1 MTSRLNIYQSNRLEN
16 LFLLLQALFAVPLS
30 DPFASEKIIVSS
42 KGMERWLRFKLADQ
56 VGICAGIDFQLPA
69 SFVWSL
75 LKDAMPDLQAQ
86 SPYSSSPL
94 AWRLFALLPQSQ
106 AREDSPIV
114 AAYLAEG
121 DARRRMALAG
131 KLADV
136 FDQYLV
142 FRSHWIS
149 EWEAGRLVGLGPDE
163 AWQATLWREIR
174 ASIDAD
180 FSADEVP
187 HRADMFVQLFS
198 QWQQAG
204 PRKLPERITV
214 FGVAGMPPAYI
225 DVLGALA
232 EHIDVNLFLLNPCR
246 EEWGAIV
253 SPKAIAREMVKQQGQ
268 QQEAMYLDVGHP
280 LLASMGKAGR
290 DFFRAVTE
298 SFPWAGGGEQ
308 WLFSDPL
315 ESKAEPSLLHTLQSD
330 ILNLFNRDAASARV
344 IARTDQSLTF
354 HVCHSAMREVEVLHD
369 RLAAML
375 AADSNLLASD
385 IAVLLPQMEP
395 YAPLIEAVFGGAK
408 ASNAPNIPFNI
419 ADLTV
424 QQECPAVAVF
434 LQLMALPESR
444 CKADEIYGLLETPQV
459 AARFGIALSDLPTL
473 RHWITSAGIRWG
485 LDAAHRA
492 EFDLAD
498 MGAANTWQAGLDR
511 LLLGLALPNAL
522 AGDELPLWSGVPEAD
537 LSGTG
542 MSGATVAIA
551 PWDDLE
557 GSQAAL
563 LAKLMRFIA
572 TLKVWRDALS
582 QACSLLVWRDTALQ
596 LLDAFVL
603 FDEGDETQLK
613 LADAIRS
620 AVSELADEAEL
631 AGLTESLEQTTSPFI
646 KGGLR
651 GISAP
656 LESTQWLEPA
666 QKSPLAPLRAGGDV
680 EALASSVDQSGD
692 DASSGAHLIPR
703 EVVKD
708 WLAHRFETSSR
719 GSGFMSRGVTFCTM
733 VPMRGLP
740 FRVIAVLGLNETDF
754 PRNPPNAGF
763 DLIAQHPQLGDRSR
777 RLDDRYL
784 FLDILLAARE
794 KLYLSWVGRSLKD
807 DAHFPP
813 SVLVSDV
820 LDCVAQGFLLE
831 GDLDSSPEVR
841 REHLLAQLTTQYP
854 LQPFSQT
861 AFQGNTR
868 LQSFNPLWCAAAAQ
882 IAAVQLEIETAPPA
896 YPPFSLPAELLL
908 DELAACV
915 CKPAVHFLRYRAFL
929 YLDEIESSLPDD
941 EAFDLKDFRDR
952 RVRDLG
958 LRYGLAAKDLV
969 VAQGDTPL
977 GTPGNLLVDAQLNAA
992 DDLRQALQ
1000 QYRSPAGCAEGELP
1014 PQPVDI
1020 AISVDGQKTTIT
1032 GWLSD
1037 CYPAGRLVARSQ
1049 IYSRDVLRAWI
1060 EHLALCVSAPTSA
1073 SPAVA
1078 ECVIKAETRWLSPER
1093 VLFFPALAAE
1103 QARDYLADLVRF
1115 YHAAMSAPLP
1125 FFPKTALA
1133 WAQAKRT
1140 EKMSEDDA
1148 RWKAALEKWLPPSFK
1163 RAGMSDGEWV
1173 EPQNQLL
1180 WPDDP
1185 LEPIEEG
1192 IRPEREQFVHWCE
1205 QIVLP
1210 MYACLQQRTLDDD
1223 LAEFLADG
1231 LADGLTEGEGAQ

>member
-106 AREDSPIV
+106 AREASPIV

-142 FRSHWIS
+142 FRSHWIT

-163 AWQATLWREIR
+163 AWQATLWREVR
-174 ASIDAD
+174 ASIVAD
-180 FSADEVP
+180 SAAAGGAQAP
-187 HRADMFVQLFS
+187 HRADMFVRLFQ
-198 QWQQAG
+198 QWQADG
-204 PRKLPERITV
+204 SSLARRLPERITV
-214 FGVAGMPPAYI
+214 FGIAGMPPAYI

-253 SPKAIAREMVKQQGQ
+253 SPKVIAREVVKQQGQ

-290 DFFRAVTE
+290 DFYRAVTE

-308 WLFSDPL
+308 WLFTDPI
-315 ESKAEPSLLHTLQSD
+315 ESEAEPSLLHTLQSD

-344 IARTDQSLTF
+344 ITRTDQSLTF

-375 AADSNLLASD
+375 AADTSLLASD

-459 AARFGIALSDLPTL
+459 AARFGIALADLPTL

-522 AGDELPLWSGVPEAD
+522 AGDDLPLWSGAGGAD
-537 LSGTG
+537 AAL
-542 MSGATVAIA
+542 AIA

-582 QACSLLVWRDTALQ
+582 QARSLIAWRDTALQ
-596 LLDAFVL
+596 LLDAFVQ

-620 AVSELADEAEL
+620 AVSELADEAQL
-631 AGLTESLEQTTSPFI
+631 AGLAAEDQMSAFSPFD
-646 KGGLR
+646 K
-651 GISAP
+651 
-656 LESTQWLEPA
+656 
-666 QKSPLAPLRAGGDV
+666 GGDV
-680 EALASSVDQSGD
+680 DAPVSLVDQSSED
-692 DASSGAHLIPR
+692 DCSRSHLIPR

-831 GDLDSSPEVR
+831 GDLDASPEVR

-882 IAAVQLEIETAPPA
+882 IAAVQVEAKAVPAA

-941 EAFDLKDFRDR
+941 EAFDLQDFRDR

-958 LRYGLAAKDLV
+958 LRYGLAAKALV

-977 GTPGNLLVDAQLNAA
+977 GTPGDLLVDAQLNAA
-992 DDLRQALQ
+992 DELRLALQ
-1000 QYRSPAGCAEGELP
+1000 QYRSPEGGAEGELP

-1020 AISVDGQKTTIT
+1020 SLSVDGHKTTIT
-1032 GWLSD
+1032 GWLAD

-1060 EHLALCVSAPTSA
+1060 EHLALCVSVSKSA
-1073 SPAVA
+1073 SSAVA
-1078 ECVIKAETRWLSPER
+1078 EGAIKCETRWLSPER
-1093 VLFFPALAAE
+1093 VLYFPAIAAE
-1103 QARDYLADLVRF
+1103 QARDHLADLVRF

-1133 WAQAKRT
+1133 WAQHDNEEKRW
-1140 EKMSEDDA
+1140 D
-1148 RWKAALEKWLPPSFK
+1148 AALKKWLPPSFK
-1163 RAGMSDGEWV
+1163 RAGMADGEWM

-1185 LEPIEEG
+1185 LDQLDADNK
-1192 IRPEREQFVHWCE
+1192 PEREQFVYWCE

-1223 LAEFLADG
+1223 LDEFLADG
-1231 LADGLTEGEGAQ
+1231 WEEGEAAQ